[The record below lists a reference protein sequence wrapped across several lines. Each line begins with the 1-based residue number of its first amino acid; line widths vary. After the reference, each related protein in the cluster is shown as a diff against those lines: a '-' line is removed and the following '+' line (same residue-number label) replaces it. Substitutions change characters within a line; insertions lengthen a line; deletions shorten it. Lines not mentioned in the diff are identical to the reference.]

1 MEVQPSLLEVDNPNK
16 RWMSLLKSLTHDWL
30 RVLIHKYFY
39 TSHNDQKKM
48 SIQATFTYLGVWLQK
63 VYIPPQKKK
72 KKKNHNCLGG
82 KLLMVRKKVMSV
94 MGLDENQ

>member
-1 MEVQPSLLEVDNPNK
+1 MTK
-16 RWMSLLKSLTHDWL
+16 RKCLYKPHLHIWEFDFRKS
-30 RVLIHKYFY
+30 IY
-39 TSHNDQKKM
+39 
-48 SIQATFTYLGVWLQK
+48 
-63 VYIPPQKKK
+63 PKKK

>member
-1 MEVQPSLLEVDNPNK
+1 MIGWGYL
-16 RWMSLLKSLTHDWL
+16 
-30 RVLIHKYFY
+30 Y
-39 TSHNDQKKM
+39 TGIF
-48 SIQATFTYLGVWLQK
+48 IQATMTKRKCLYKPHLHIWEFDFRKSIYPT
-63 VYIPPQKKK
+63 K

>member
-1 MEVQPSLLEVDNPNK
+1 
-16 RWMSLLKSLTHDWL
+16 MSLLKSLTHDWL
-30 RVLIHKYFY
+30 RVLIHRYFY

-48 SIQATFTYLGVWLQK
+48 SIQAKFKYLGVLLQK
-63 VYIPPQKKK
+63 VYIPQK

>member
-1 MEVQPSLLEVDNPNK
+1 MVEGTYTQVFLYKPQWQKENV
-16 RWMSLLKSLTHDWL
+16 
-30 RVLIHKYFY
+30 Y
-39 TSHNDQKKM
+39 TSH
-48 SIQATFTYLGVWLQK
+48 I
-63 VYIPPQKKK
+63 YIFGSLTSESLYTPP